1 MQFKRKGSLIMW
13 EALAS
18 VVRVF
23 LEKYLIQT
31 VVSIVAGIC
40 TLLFLPEKYLWMT
53 EKIGK
58 VPFVIL
64 ISGVVFLAL
73 CLLMYLYNR
82 ITNYKMRV
90 NMIITRNKERI
101 RESEKDI
108 NDFMT
113 FFDGVP
119 EDERE
124 LIVNLIKN
132 NNTPLKQKGIRYSIG
147 KQSVYDTNVIVKTQN
162 KDGSN
167 LIKINPLVFDKI
179 KEIYEK
185 HGSISHF

>member
-1 MQFKRKGSLIMW
+1 MW

-132 NNTPLKQKGIRYSIG
+132 NNTPMKQKSIRYSIG

>member
-1 MQFKRKGSLIMW
+1 MW
-13 EALAS
+13 DALAS
-18 VVRVF
+18 IVKIF

-31 VVSIVAGIC
+31 VVSIVVGIC
-40 TLLFLPEKYLWMT
+40 TLLFLPDKYLWMT

-73 CLLMYLYNR
+73 CLLIYLYNR

-90 NMIITRNKERI
+90 NMIIARNKEEI

-108 NDFMT
+108 DEFMT

-119 EDERE
+119 ADERE
-124 LIVNLIKN
+124 MIIELINN
-132 NNTPLKQKGIRYSIG
+132 NNTPIRTPNMRYSMG
-147 KQSVYDTNVIVKTQN
+147 RQSIYDTKIIVKTQN

-167 LIKINPLVFDKI
+167 LIKINPLIFYKI

-185 HGSISHF
+185 HGSVSHFENT